1 MHPVIAERMDEI
13 AGICRRHRVSL
24 LELFGSA
31 ARGTDFDPETSDA
44 DFLVEFEPPEMPGLF
59 RRYMGLIRDLQA
71 VLGREV
77 DMLSIDNEYL
87 LEAINESREV
97 VYDPK
102 ACSADT
108 ASRYRDGDQP
118 DRGLYRRCGACD
130 LRR

>member
-13 AGICRRHRVSL
+13 AGICRRHRVSR

-44 DFLVEFEPPEMPGLF
+44 NFLVEFEPTEMPGLF

-77 DMLSIDNEYL
+77 DMLSIDSIDNEYL

-102 ACSADT
+102 A
-108 ASRYRDGDQP
+108 
-118 DRGLYRRCGACD
+118 
-130 LRR
+130 